1 MSRHYGCKSRSYL
14 KSLKQVYSI
23 LSVSFR
29 VIQRKCDLFYLGQ
42 GIRVP
47 PIHFVKYFVVK
58 FFAFS
63 VLTRDLVHNFLINF
77 LGRSYH
83 QFLSKS
89 TDCIFSGQVL
99 FKKWA
104 NPGLFCRFIFC
115 FFKQTSLQFLQ
126 QIHVKKCPSSI
137 RCQDSNPQPLEHE
150 SPPITSRSGLQ
161 PSGQVYINSMIVNN

>member
-1 MSRHYGCKSRSYL
+1 MRFVLFRTRHKSA
-14 KSLKQVYSI
+14 
-23 LSVSFR
+23 
-29 VIQRKCDLFYLGQ
+29 
-42 GIRVP
+42 

-137 RCQDSNPQPLEHE
+137 RCQDSNPQPLEQE
-150 SPPITSRSGLQ
+150 SPPIATRPGQLKCSMFRRPARSPHLWMSHETTSQRFNNFLNSCCCFWQ
-161 PSGQVYINSMIVNN
+161 PIGAPEKFY